1 MAQLPSEDCDSSQFE
16 RVDVVPRK
24 VHQYAVLV
32 LIAVG
37 FVAGNGV
44 GAISLI
50 VAAACMA
57 LGRYW
62 RPFDPFRVLTVSLL
76 QPSGLLPKRLAVE
89 DRATRRIARVLG
101 GTVFAASAVLVVS
114 VPQLGWLPWTLS
126 GAVGL
131 MILLDA
137 AFDFCALCFVFH
149 RFGHLA
155 GHLTRQKPAG

>member
-1 MAQLPSEDCDSSQFE
+1 MDELPSEDGDSSQFE

-24 VHQYAVLV
+24 VHQYAVLAV
-32 LIAVG
+32 IAVG

-76 QPSGLLPKRLAVE
+76 QPSGLLPKRMASKIAQLAAL
-89 DRATRRIARVLG
+89 RKCW
-101 GTVFAASAVLVVS
+101 VVS
-114 VPQLGWLPWTLS
+114 YSPP
-126 GAVGL
+126 
-131 MILLDA
+131 
-137 AFDFCALCFVFH
+137 
-149 RFGHLA
+149 
-155 GHLTRQKPAG
+155 PPY